1 MGKLESGEGR
11 RHYVWAELP
20 SAPPLQLV
28 DRLSVVCGRNDANG
42 REAGRLF
49 KANCHPFGYHMNTPF
64 GSACNHIT
72 NGGQIRSQYTARII
86 DIETRSMTDL
96 VDWLTY
102 SVSHAHQGVSCPRE
116 PPPIVRC
123 QIARFR
129 GDSSNSPNFFQ
140 PRTGC
145 TCHVDKRRHQRR
157 LRRFLSI
164 PTGGMDH
171 HRH

>member
-1 MGKLESGEGR
+1 MGR
-11 RHYVWAELP
+11 ITF
-20 SAPPLQLV
+20 SAPPPARRPSLRCMWSKRCERTRGWPPLQGQV
-28 DRLSVVCGRNDANG
+28 P
-42 REAGRLF
+42 
-49 KANCHPFGYHMNTPF
+49 HFGHHTNTPF

-72 NGGQIRSQYTARII
+72 NGGQVRSQYTARII

-164 PTGGMDH
+164 PTGDMDH